1 MYTWLLVEMALRGLC
16 PGLRR
21 AAGRMASGG
30 EWGGSGGGHWGSSG
44 GLKEQ
49 FPVQCRGVSILQEKW
64 CSASWASAKR
74 HRRQPR
80 PHRRGRGG
88 DATLTPR

>member
-1 MYTWLLVEMALRGLC
+1 MPVREGRAPSPLMYTWLLVEMALCGLC

-30 EWGGSGGGHWGSSG
+30 GAMGRVRGGHWGSRG

-64 CSASWASAKR
+64 CSAS
-74 HRRQPR
+74 
-80 PHRRGRGG
+80 
-88 DATLTPR
+88 